1 MQLPVVMHVSQQA
14 PRRLI
19 RIAPTGAPVVFEL
32 VK

>member
-14 PRRLI
+14 PRRLV
-19 RIAPTGAPVVFEL
+19 RIAPTGAPVLFEL